1 MTWRAISARPYI
13 SVVFG
18 NEQSMDYRLNTV
30 DHVADT
36 RGPGRKPVASL
47 YTREGLSSSRGP
59 GRTPGASVYTQKR
72 LSLSHAT
79 DLIIAAGVKES
90 KAGLCRYPL
99 RRCALRIIRHV

>member
-1 MTWRAISARPYI
+1 
-13 SVVFG
+13 VVFG

-47 YTREGLSSSRGP
+47 YTREGLSSSRVP
-59 GRTPGASVYTQKR
+59 GRTPGASVYTQKC

-79 DLIIAAGVKES
+79 DRIIAASAKES
-90 KAGLCRYPL
+90 EAGLYRYPW
-99 RRCALRIIRHV
+99 RRCALRIIRRV